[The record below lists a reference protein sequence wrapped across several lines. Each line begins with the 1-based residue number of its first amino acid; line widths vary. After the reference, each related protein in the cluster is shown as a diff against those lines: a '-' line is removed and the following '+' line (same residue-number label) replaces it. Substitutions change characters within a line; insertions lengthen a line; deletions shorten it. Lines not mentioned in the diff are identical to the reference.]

1 MTTMTLTARA
11 VETRLRPLY
20 ATGFIHGFEKHHG
33 RVQMYDSTAFILGAL
48 LSACVAH
55 YAGLRLEYFLTI
67 PFTCCAF
74 VTLRRFRE
82 PTLHRQAPE
91 SGLSGHL
98 GQVVR
103 AVLQPTVALIIV
115 AAVAGSASV
124 VVMCATLSMIVVK
137 RQ

>member
-1 MTTMTLTARA
+1 MTTMTLTARPI
-11 VETRLRPLY
+11 ETRLRPLY
-20 ATGFIHGFEKHHG
+20 ATG
-33 RVQMYDSTAFILGAL
+33 FILGAL

-55 YAGLRLEYFLTI
+55 YASLRLEYFLTI

-74 VTLRRFRE
+74 FMLRRFRE

-91 SGLSGHL
+91 PKLSGQL

-103 AVLQPTVALIIV
+103 AVLQPEVALIIV
-115 AAVAGSASV
+115 AVAGSASV

-137 RQ
+137 RR

>member
-1 MTTMTLTARA
+1 VPPVRPGDGVQPSAVRADRLPSPAAQDHAMTTMTLTARA

-48 LSACVAH
+48 LSAGVAH
-55 YAGLRLEYFLTI
+55 DASLRLEYFLTI

-74 VTLRRFRE
+74 
-82 PTLHRQAPE
+82 
-91 SGLSGHL
+91 
-98 GQVVR
+98 
-103 AVLQPTVALIIV
+103 ALI
-115 AAVAGSASV
+115 
-124 VVMCATLSMIVVK
+124 VMCATLSMIVVK